1 MYPKSLTQLIEEFKK
16 LPGVGNKTAERY
28 ALFILDLD
36 KDSVNSLSNQL
47 KTTKQSI
54 KHCHNCGNYTES
66 TLCDIC
72 QDPNRNQELLCVVS
86 SPKDIIA
93 IEKTGQYLGHY
104 HVLGGL
110 ISPINGV
117 MPEDLSI
124 NELIKRA
131 QSQDVKEVVLAL
143 NPTIEG
149 ETTSYYIAKKL
160 QGLVDVSVLAQ
171 GLPMGGH
178 LEYVDE
184 MTLTR
189 SFKNRKK
196 FDY

>member
-1 MYPKSLTQLIEEFKK
+1 MYPKTLTKLIEEFKK

-28 ALFILDLD
+28 ALFVLDLSTE
-36 KDSVNSLSNQL
+36 SVESFSNQL
-47 KTTKQSI
+47 KSTKQSI
-54 KHCHNCGNYTES
+54 KHCKSCGNYTEED
-66 TLCDIC
+66 LCDISR
-72 QDPNRNQELLCVVS
+72 DPKREQSIICVVS
-86 SPKDIIA
+86 NPKDILA
-93 IEKTGQYLGHY
+93 IEKTGQYTGLY

-117 MPEDLSI
+117 MPEDLTI
-124 NELIKRA
+124 EELIERTKK
-131 QSQDVKEVVLAL
+131 DVTEVVLAL
-143 NPTIEG
+143 NPTMEG

-160 QGLVDVSVLAQ
+160 QDIVEVSVLAQ

-189 SFKNRKK
+189 SLKNRKK

>member
-1 MYPKSLTQLIEEFKK
+1 MYPKVLTQLIEEFKK

-28 ALFILDLD
+28 ALYVLDLSQE
-36 KDSVNSLSNQL
+36 SVESFSHQL
-47 KTTKQSI
+47 IKTKESI
-54 KHCHNCGNYTES
+54 HYCSNCGNYTQENE
-66 TLCDIC
+66 CDIC
-72 QDPNRNQELLCVVS
+72 QDSNRDKSTICVVS
-86 SPKDIIA
+86 SPKDIIV
-93 IEKTGQYLGHY
+93 IEKTGQYNGVY

-117 MPEDLSI
+117 MPEDLRIES
-124 NELIKRA
+124 LLKR
-131 QSQDVKEVVLAL
+131 VKENTKEVVLAL
-143 NPTIEG
+143 NPTMEG

-160 QGLVDVSVLAQ
+160 QDQVEVSVLAQ

-189 SFKNRKK
+189 SLKNRKK